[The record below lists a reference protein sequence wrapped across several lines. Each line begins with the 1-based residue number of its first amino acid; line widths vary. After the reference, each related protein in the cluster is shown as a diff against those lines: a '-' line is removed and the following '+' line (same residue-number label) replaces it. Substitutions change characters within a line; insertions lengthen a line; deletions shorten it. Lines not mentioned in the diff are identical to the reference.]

1 MILITLLAILMGSGV
16 LAWAVAPFSKQGAK
30 WIALLALLVDLVLV
44 SSIWI
49 NSGGD
54 ITMGPESNWIRSV
67 KFDWIPDFGMT
78 FHLAM
83 DGISLVMTAL
93 TFFLGVISIIVS
105 WNTIEKNL
113 GFFLFN
119 ILWLLAGITGVFLAM
134 DMVRDRSEKP
144 EVGCR
149 CAGRTCSA

>member
-54 ITMGPESNWIRSV
+54 ITMGS
-67 KFDWIPDFGMT
+67 
-78 FHLAM
+78 
-83 DGISLVMTAL
+83 GIKL
-93 TFFLGVISIIVS
+93 
-105 WNTIEKNL
+105 
-113 GFFLFN
+113 
-119 ILWLLAGITGVFLAM
+119 
-134 DMVRDRSEKP
+134 D
-144 EVGCR
+144 
-149 CAGRTCSA
+149 